1 MELIHKGGL
10 EHRVNH
16 KPRELSGG
24 EMQRAAIARALIT
37 SPKLLLADEPTGNLD
52 QKTGR
57 EILELLYS
65 LQRDEKLTILMVTH
79 DPTIAREADRM
90 YKLSEGKLL

>member
-1 MELIHKGGL
+1 MEMFYKVGL

-24 EMQRAAIARALIT
+24 EMQRAAIARALIA

>member
-1 MELIHKGGL
+1 M
-10 EHRVNH
+10 
-16 KPRELSGG
+16 
-24 EMQRAAIARALIT
+24 IA